1 MVKNEKQSSERT
13 REQGFTNSNE
23 CAIMIHGDEGAMM
36 EQNKGRSDATFC
48 SENCLNE
55 VKGVR
60 KMQLIKTLSLNESTE
75 ASKVERDVTI
85 KIDESTIR
93 IKFTQK
99 PAPAVLDWLKQH
111 GYRWD
116 TNRKEWWQQVE
127 IGEVLTEEEK
137 KEAIEASETRDI
149 LRMFELLTEEKKRE
163 KALARVEIETLMH
176 ELMQMLQ
183 NNNITKVIIIDTVK
197 ETIEVWG

>member
-1 MVKNEKQSSERT
+1 MARDGKIIR
-13 REQGFTNSNE
+13 
-23 CAIMIHGDEGAMM
+23 
-36 EQNKGRSDATFC
+36 
-48 SENCLNE
+48 
-55 VKGVR
+55 GVR
-60 KMQLIKTLSLNESTE
+60 KMQLVKVFRLNESTE

-93 IKFTQK
+93 IRFTQK
-99 PAPAVLDWLKQH
+99 PAMTVLSWLKEH
-111 GYRWD
+111 GYRW
-116 TNRKEWWQQVE
+116 NSEKREWWQEIEVE
-127 IGEVLTEEEK
+127 EVLTEEEK

-163 KALARVEIETLMH
+163 KALARVEIETLIH